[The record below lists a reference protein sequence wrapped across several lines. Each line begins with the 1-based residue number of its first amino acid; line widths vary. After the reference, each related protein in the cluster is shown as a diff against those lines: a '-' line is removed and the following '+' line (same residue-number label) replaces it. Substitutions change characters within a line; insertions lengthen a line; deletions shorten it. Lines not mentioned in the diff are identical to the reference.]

1 MYLLKGLSIFC
12 FVLAMDDLLTSIVPD
27 KKRTTEV
34 DYQYCIICQ
43 ENNSESTVVNPKL
56 ESIEKL
62 LYLTKE
68 RRRFGDTLVN
78 DFAIRKESCTAQYI
92 LDQKGSYHRSCF
104 KEFANKSKYERA
116 KARHEKALTAKDV
129 S

>member
-1 MYLLKGLSIFC
+1 
-12 FVLAMDDLLTSIVPD
+12 MDDLLTSIVPD
-27 KKRTTEV
+27 KKRKTEV

-68 RRRFGDTLVN
+68 RHHFGDT
-78 DFAIRKESCTAQYI
+78 
-92 LDQKGSYHRSCF
+92 
-104 KEFANKSKYERA
+104 
-116 KARHEKALTAKDV
+116 
-129 S
+129 